1 MVSARTCM
9 TGKNFFLN
17 IDKEINKL
25 ESFYRRNNIRLFFN
39 VYDVSNEENAA
50 CVRKV
55 VYNS

>member
-1 MVSARTCM
+1 M